1 MPSLNQMDPTHSAE
15 SSNST
20 PGDTAQQSGN
30 LSLERRYH
38 PSYPYRVDNLAGDLV
53 LLSKDDVQFHV
64 HSIILK
70 FASSFFREMLEIP
83 RTSLESAEDPIPLEE
98 DAEII
103 AAMLDVIYPYSI
115 LREEATKRA
124 VDLFAEELIAAADKY
139 DMLAISAAVKKA
151 LFTRTGNVPS
161 LNDKWSA
168 IRRFDLACRHQWE
181 EEAKLAA
188 SWTLHWSLTT
198 PESLSDLQRVSS
210 RSILRLQKLHRDR
223 IQAFLDSLGTIA
235 HSCRPMVGC
244 CTGQLTISDA
254 WQHFIYTI
262 VKELNQDPL
271 ASRLSDDSTWDTPG
285 YFQIFAIKHDGTCR
299 YFNSI
304 LFSKI
309 DFIDKVRM
317 KLDSLPTSIY

>member
-1 MPSLNQMDPTHSAE
+1 MLVLCSSSSSKLNSALISVSSLPSLKLVKLMDPTHSAE
-15 SSNST
+15 SNST
-20 PGDTAQQSGN
+20 AGDTAQQTGN

-53 LLSKDDVQFHV
+53 LLSKDNVHFHV

-161 LNDKWSA
+161 LNDMVCNPQ
-168 IRRFDLACRHQWE
+168 IRLG
-181 EEAKLAA
+181 
-188 SWTLHWSLTT
+188 
-198 PESLSDLQRVSS
+198 LQAPVGGGSKVS
-210 RSILRLQKLHRDR
+210 R
-223 IQAFLDSLGTIA
+223 
-235 HSCRPMVGC
+235 
-244 CTGQLTISDA
+244 
-254 WQHFIYTI
+254 
-262 VKELNQDPL
+262 
-271 ASRLSDDSTWDTPG
+271 
-285 YFQIFAIKHDGTCR
+285 
-299 YFNSI
+299 
-304 LFSKI
+304 
-309 DFIDKVRM
+309 
-317 KLDSLPTSIY
+317 KLDTSLEFNYARIAFRSTAS

>member
-1 MPSLNQMDPTHSAE
+1 
-15 SSNST
+15 
-20 PGDTAQQSGN
+20 
-30 LSLERRYH
+30 
-38 PSYPYRVDNLAGDLV
+38 
-53 LLSKDDVQFHV
+53 
-64 HSIILK
+64 
-70 FASSFFREMLEIP
+70 MLEIP
-83 RTSLESAEDPIPLEE
+83 RTSFESAEDPVPLEE

-103 AAMLDVIYPYSI
+103 TAMLDIIYPYSI

-124 VDLFAEELIAAADKY
+124 VDRFAEELTAAADKY
-139 DMLAISAAVKKA
+139 DMPAISAAVKKA
-151 LFTRTGNVPS
+151 FFTRTGNVPS

-181 EEAKLAA
+181 GEAKLAA

-223 IQAFLDSLGTIA
+223 IQAFLDSLGT
-235 HSCRPMVGC
+235 MVGC
-244 CTGQLTISDA
+244 CTGKLTISDA

-271 ASRLSDDSTWDTPG
+271 ASRLSDDRTWDTPG
-285 YFQIFAIKHDGTCR
+285 YFQIFTIKHDGTCR
-299 YFNSI
+299 YSNSI

-309 DFIDKVRM
+309 DFIDEVRM
-317 KLDSLPTSIY
+317 GLDSLPTSIY